1 MNFRTTSTIEE
12 QTNHVKKYAPLLLLN
27 IPRKYQY
34 LLYSIPFFAI
44 FADLI
49 FNLLNHIYFL
59 CVFDFFLFIVTIHTI
74 ISLRKKIMIP
84 ESISSGILN
93 PNSIIEIEI
102 TDKQIMGVLPNKTII
117 HDLTEYTKF
126 IVIKNGIFLT
136 VDVQNRKKNKCNL
149 YSHKEIFFIRKAKIN
164 QSIL

>member
-12 QTNHVKKYAPLLLLN
+12 QMNHVKKYAPLLLLN

-34 LLYSIPFFAI
+34 LLYSIPFIAI
-44 FADLI
+44 FADFV

-59 CVFDFFLFIVTIHTI
+59 CIFDFFFIVTIHTI

-102 TDKQIMGVLPNKTII
+102 TDKQIIGVLPNKTII
-117 HDLTEYTKF
+117 KDLSEFTNYM
-126 IVIKNGIFLT
+126 IVKDGVFLMMNNKKEKNIYYIYL
-136 VDVQNRKKNKCNL
+136 QKNKN
-149 YSHKEIFFIRKAKIN
+149 
-164 QSIL
+164 

>member
-12 QTNHVKKYAPLLLLN
+12 QMNHVKKYALLLLLN

-34 LLYSIPFFAI
+34 LLYSIPFLAI
-44 FADLI
+44 FADFV

-59 CVFDFFLFIVTIHTI
+59 CIFDFFLFIVTIHTI

-102 TDKQIMGVLPNKTII
+102 TDKQIIGVLPNKTII
-117 HDLTEYTKF
+117 KDLSKF
-126 IVIKNGIFLT
+126 ANYMIVKDGVFLMMNNKKEKNYILYIPSKKQELILLFKEKKIKGI
-136 VDVQNRKKNKCNL
+136 
-149 YSHKEIFFIRKAKIN
+149 
-164 QSIL
+164 

>member
-12 QTNHVKKYAPLLLLN
+12 QMNHVKKYAPLLLN

-34 LLYSIPFFAI
+34 LLYSIPFLAI
-44 FADLI
+44 FADFV

-59 CVFDFFLFIVTIHTI
+59 CIFDFFLFIVTIHTI

-102 TDKQIMGVLPNKTII
+102 TDKQIIGVLPNKT
-117 HDLTEYTKF
+117 T
-126 IVIKNGIFLT
+126 
-136 VDVQNRKKNKCNL
+136 
-149 YSHKEIFFIRKAKIN
+149 
-164 QSIL
+164 

>member
-1 MNFRTTSTIEE
+1 MNFRATSTIEE
-12 QTNHVKKYAPLLLLN
+12 QMNHVRKYAPLLLLN

-34 LLYSIPFFAI
+34 LLYSIPFIAI
-44 FADLI
+44 FADFV

-59 CVFDFFLFIVTIHTI
+59 CIFVFFLFIVTIHTI

-102 TDKQIMGVLPNKTII
+102 TDKQIIGVLPNKTII
-117 HDLTEYTKF
+117 
-126 IVIKNGIFLT
+126 
-136 VDVQNRKKNKCNL
+136 
-149 YSHKEIFFIRKAKIN
+149 
-164 QSIL
+164 